1 LERPEELRAPPRK
14 REEGARSLEAELAH
28 DALLSDSSSASE
40 LAREDSADYDHFDP
54 VALET
59 NLVV

>member
-1 LERPEELRAPPRK
+1 LRAPPRK
-14 REEGARSLEAELAH
+14 RGEGARSLEAELAH